1 MHPLM
6 AGARLHRMAAALLL
20 LCLAACAEGD
30 EPESAGVEG
39 ALREGAAA
47 AAVAD
52 STRRAV
58 LDAAQAIL
66 DAINRSDPA
75 LLREVMLPEALLV
88 AASADAAPGVSTVEQ
103 MAERLANPAQMFT
116 ERMWD
121 PEVRVDGLIASVW
134 APYDFYRDDA
144 FSHCGVD
151 AFHLVRV
158 GGAWRVQSV
167 VYNRLQPPDCEVHPD
182 GPPTR

>member
-6 AGARLHRMAAALLL
+6 AGARLHRIAAALLL

-47 AAVAD
+47 AAVPD

-75 LLREVMLPEALLV
+75 LLREVMLPQALIV
-88 AASADAAPGVSTVEQ
+88 AAEADGAPGVSTVDQ
-103 MAERLANPAQMFT
+103 MAGMLDGPPQRFT

-121 PEVRVDGLIASVW
+121 PEVRVDGPIASVW
-134 APYDFYRDDA
+134 APYDFYRGGT

-151 AFHLVRV
+151 AFHLIRA
-158 GGAWRVQSV
+158 GGEWRVQSV
-167 VYNRLQPPDCEVHPD
+167 VYNRLQPPDCAMHPD
-182 GPPTR
+182 GPPDG